1 LKTGPL
7 NAEFTSNGVLLAGL
21 VEMAGLWL
29 SVAAKILLECD
40 LVYDFKIF
48 LDVIFN
54 IKRMSNE
61 YGKAAAYIFTG
72 HHS

>member
-1 LKTGPL
+1 
-7 NAEFTSNGVLLAGL
+7 
-21 VEMAGLWL
+21 MAGLWL

-40 LVYDFKIF
+40 LVYDFKFF